1 MYCVDKNRKH
11 SQYID
16 MEQAI
21 QEVQLNPPIY
31 VFEFDVYLKH
41 LFHAPH
47 LFHACT
53 LRRHLWNGQNNRS
66 ATQSYA
72 TG

>member
-1 MYCVDKNRKH
+1 
-11 SQYID
+11 

-41 LFHAPH
+41 IFHAPH

-53 LRRHLWNGQNNRS
+53 LRRHIYETDKTIARQRRAMLQAS
-66 ATQSYA
+66 TLIALIDQK
-72 TG
+72 